1 MASSLVVGT
10 DTYATLAECDTYL
23 TNHYLSTNADLIAW
37 NLLSDGN
44 RDALLRAACIVIDRL
59 PLVGYKATV
68 TQTLQFPRTIWT
80 EYAQSVTSV
89 QIGDPS
95 WYVQASV
102 PTEVKYA
109 QCEIAL
115 SLISG
120 ENVRLKMQREGVKS
134 FSIGNLSETYKT
146 ASDLAYCNEANRLL
160 NGYINGGA
168 RIC

>member
-1 MASSLVVGT
+1 MASTLVVGT

-23 TNHYLSTNADLIAW
+23 TNHYLSTDTNLVAW
-37 NLLSDGN
+37 NLLSDAN
-44 RDALLRAACIVIDRL
+44 CDTLLRAACIVIDRL
-59 PLVGYKATV
+59 PLVGYKSVV

-80 EYAQSVTSV
+80 EHDQTVWGIR
-89 QIGDPS
+89 IGNPS
-95 WYVQASV
+95 WYVQSDV

-115 SLISG
+115 SLITG
-120 ENVRLKMQREGVKS
+120 ENARLKLQREGVKS
-134 FSIGNLSETYKT
+134 FSIGSLSETYKT
-146 ASDLAYCNEANRLL
+146 ASDLAYCNEANKLL